1 MSDLQECSK
10 REFFKPGPN
19 GHDGLPAR
27 YGACRRKPPRI
38 ISISSASGD
47 GYSCT
52 EWPCVNRT
60 DWCGEF
66 VAGEKDQ

>member
-10 REFFKPGPN
+10 CVFFKLALSGR
-19 GHDGLPAR
+19 DGLPAR
-27 YGACRRKPPRI
+27 HGYCRRNPPRT

-47 GYSCT
+47 RYSCT
-52 EWPCVNRT
+52 EWPYVNLT
-60 DWCGEF
+60 DWCWGF